1 MFRADVARVTRSAA
15 DARPAHAG
23 GRIPRWILHEERG
36 SPRPSSGP
44 RSATGGPSSWPTPD
58 RPSAWTLLIDGTAQS
73 HVDLAD
79 PTHLEFEYVRRTGH
93 LLDALDPAP
102 PAPLRVLHLGG
113 GAWTLPRYVAATRP
127 GSAQRVVE
135 LDGALVDLVRARLP
149 ADGLGLDV
157 HVADARAGLDRGAA
171 GLVRRRAA
179 RRVRRRPDPR
189 APDLGGVPA
198 AASHGCCARAGAT
211 PRTSPTAR
219 APAHWRPGGPRST
232 SPAARPRPPRPCSPE
247 VAVVAAPDVLH
258 GRRFGNVV
266 LVAGG
271 GDDQSCRWTEVAR
284 RVAADPFPA
293 RVEPGEA
300 FAATAAVV
308 TDGRPSPRPG
318 PRGACSGSERG
329 SERPVAPRPRR
340 RCWLCSSS
348 VSAKHDAPS
357 GWQRTKYC
365 HGPSAGA
372 SAASIAAFPGAAIGV
387 GGRPAT
393 A

>member
-1 MFRADVARVTRSAA
+1 VDPARGGRLAGAVVRVEVGHGSAELVA
-15 DARPAHAG
+15 DA
-23 GRIPRWILHEERG
+23 
-36 SPRPSSGP
+36 
-44 RSATGGPSSWPTPD
+44 D

-157 HVADARAGLDRGAA
+157 HVADARAGLTE
-171 GLVRRRAA
+171 
-179 RRVRRRPDPR
+179 
-189 APDLGGVPA
+189 VPPG
-198 AASHGCCARAGAT
+198 SCDVVLLDVYAGA
-211 PRTSPTAR
+211 RI
-219 APAHWRPGGPRST
+219 PAHLTSVEFLQQVAPVLRPGGCYAANLADGTGARTLAPRRT
-232 SPAARPRPPRPCSPE
+232 PLDFARGQAATAAAVFPE

-271 GDDQSCRWTEVAR
+271 GDGHELPLDEVAR

-308 TDGRPSPRPG
+308 TDRTAVPSPRP
-318 PRGACSGSERG
+318 PRGLFG
-329 SERPVAPRPRR
+329 
-340 RCWLCSSS
+340 
-348 VSAKHDAPS
+348 
-357 GWQRTKYC
+357 Q
-365 HGPSAGA
+365 
-372 SAASIAAFPGAAIGV
+372 
-387 GGRPAT
+387 
-393 A
+393 